1 MELLVAIKTVFV
13 HLLNHVADFSAKKYK
28 MTNTENDKT
37 LFPEHFLLIRIV
49 FLQHIRYH
57 FKL

>member
-1 MELLVAIKTVFV
+1 
-13 HLLNHVADFSAKKYK
+13 

-37 LFPEHFLLIRIV
+37 LFPERFLLIRIV

-57 FKL
+57 FKLRSATNFAIAQYQPEQCGAAGA

>member
-1 MELLVAIKTVFV
+1 
-13 HLLNHVADFSAKKYK
+13 

-37 LFPEHFLLIRIV
+37 LLPEHFLLIRIV

-57 FKL
+57 FKLRSATIFAIAQYDPEQRGAAGS